1 MKIILFSYTS
11 KDLFYY
17 HIVMPRKNTTA
28 KIAAIIALIAI
39 IWSII
44 STGALVIYENYFGSP
59 NSETSL
65 SSEQLQEL
73 LQSFSWATTASGSI
87 ENMTGILLNDT
98 LSGAENINEINQ

>member
-1 MKIILFSYTS
+1 MKINLFSYTS

-28 KIAAIIALIAI
+28 KIAAIIATLIAI

-65 SSEQLQEL
+65 TPEQLQEL
-73 LQSFSWATTASGSI
+73 LPSFSGATTQSGAI
-87 ENMTGILLNDT
+87 ENMTMLLNDT
-98 LSGAENINEINQ
+98 LAGAENINEINQ